1 MAEIKGSGAS
11 DIVSY
16 PSPFFDLSNNSAP
29 INMDELLDWCVYY
42 YLATPLIPAVVNKL
56 STYPITD
63 TIIES
68 DEQNNKE
75 KWDKFLN
82 ATLNVKYK
90 MFENNLDYHL
100 MGSSYSSIYIPFTR
114 SLVCQSCNTTYQ
126 MKGSDW
132 RVNFKKQALKRNK
145 SGMPEFTVKCDIC
158 GGVKEAKIQDS
169 PVQDWSRIN
178 IVRYSPRDIKPIR
191 DPISG
196 RSKFLWTIPT
206 RYMEIIKSGRH
217 PSFIEACPA
226 EVLEAINTDGK
237 LLLSDDNIYEMRRPG
252 TSGENSDRGIP
263 IVIHALKWTYYMAQL
278 QGAQEAIAHEK
289 IIPFDILFPA
299 SAGNTSVAPSNTL
312 NMGTFTKALEEG
324 LKTKRK
330 DPGHKLIMPT
340 AVGNVRLGG
349 DGRALMLAAEIDWVS
364 KQIISSMG
372 VPLEFVYGGLTWT
385 GSSITLRMLEN
396 SMIGIRDNSEL
407 WLQWIVNKV
416 AATFQIA
423 APKVRLA
430 ELKMADDIQRMQI
443 MMQLEA
449 AEKIATSTL
458 LDEFDKD
465 FHVEADKIM
474 SEADTKA
481 KLIINAAVT
490 SARAQGTAAIV
501 QNDFMMRS
509 QLIQNNQ
516 SAAAGIDPATGYPT
530 DPNSGVPVDPNTGF
544 PIDPAVGLPVN
555 PETGMYI
562 DPNTGQEMSPE
573 QAQQMAMQAN
583 SQQAQQQNTANA
595 PTQGNQGVPG
605 SAVDNAIYSQ
615 EEQRQDAQNAAA
627 QQAATYKN
635 APPNLKVTITNLANQ
650 LLGADL
656 FSRQS
661 VLQNLAAR
669 SPALANMV
677 KERIGMISAG
687 MQ

>member
-1 MAEIKGSGAS
+1 MAMTSNNAN
-11 DIVSY
+11 DVVSY
-16 PSPFFDLSNNSAP
+16 PSPFFDLSHNNAP
-29 INMDELLDWCVYY
+29 IDMDELLDWCVYY

-63 TIIES
+63 TIVES
-68 DEQNNKE
+68 DEQGNKE
-75 KWDKFLN
+75 KWDRFLN
-82 ATLNVKYK
+82 STLNVKYK

-100 MGSSYSSIYIPFTR
+100 MGSNYSSIYVPFSR
-114 SLVCQSCNTTYQ
+114 SLVCNTCKTNYQ
-126 MKGSDW
+126 MKGVEW
-132 RVNFKKQALKRNK
+132 RVSFKKQAKKPGK
-145 SGMPEFTVKCDIC
+145 SNMPEFTVKCDIC
-158 GGVKEAKIQDS
+158 GGLKPASIRDT
-169 PVQDWSRIN
+169 PVQEWSKIN

-196 RSKFLWTIPT
+196 RSKFLWTLPT
-206 RYMEIIKSGRH
+206 RYVEIIKSGRH

-226 EVLEAINTDGK
+226 EVLEAVNSDGK

-278 QGAQEAIAHEK
+278 QSAQEAIAHEK

-299 SAGNTSVAPSNTL
+299 NAGNTSVSPSNTL
-312 NMGTFTKALEEG
+312 NMGQFTSRLEEG
-324 LKTKRK
+324 LKLKRK

-396 SMIGIRDNSEL
+396 SMLGIRDNSEL

-416 AATFQIA
+416 AAVFNIE

-449 AEKIATSTL
+449 AEKIATSTM

-465 FHVEADKIM
+465 FQVEADKILH
-474 SEADTKA
+474 EADTKA
-481 KLIINAAVT
+481 KLIINSAVV
-490 SARAQGTAAIV
+490 SARAQGTAAMV
-501 QNDFMMRS
+501 QNDYMMRS
-509 QLIQNNQ
+509 QLIQNSQ
-516 SAAAGIDPATGYPT
+516 SAASGIDPATGYPT
-530 DPNSGVPVDPNTGF
+530 DPNSGVPVDPNTGY
-544 PIDPAVGLPVN
+544 PIDPAIGLPMN
-555 PETGMYI
+555 PETGAYI
-562 DPNTGQEMSPE
+562 DPNSGQEMTPE
-573 QAQQMAMQAN
+573 QAQEYAMQAN
-583 SQQAQQQNTANA
+583 SQQAQQQNTQNA

-605 SAVDNAIYSQ
+605 SAVNNAIYSQ
-615 EEQRQDAQNAAA
+615 KEQKQDAQNTAA
-627 QQAATYKN
+627 QQAATYVN
-635 APPNLKVTITNLANQ
+635 APENLKVTITNLAQQ
-650 LLGADL
+650 LLGSDI
-656 FSRQS
+656 FTRQNI
-661 VLQNLAAR
+661 LQNISGR